1 MEYGYNDASLRRIA
15 ANAGIQVGGLYKH
28 FSNKDEMFESLVE
41 PAISAFYDLYK
52 DIEKEYFDDAKIL
65 NMRLQAFR
73 EARGSAYQSQE
84 RL

>member
-1 MEYGYNDASLRRIA
+1 
-15 ANAGIQVGGLYKH
+15 
-28 FSNKDEMFESLVE
+28 MFESLVE